1 MSPGKVEGGKR
12 VCNEILKGFWLFI
25 LFKVY
30 GGGGWGTSFSTGK
43 KNPNWISVTIFDSRL
58 KR

>member
-1 MSPGKVEGGKR
+1 MEGGKR

-30 GGGGWGTSFSTGK
+30 EGGGRGTSFSTGK
-43 KNPNWISVTIFDSRL
+43 KNPNWISVTIFDNHL